1 MSYSAYDVV
10 NYMHAHPGTSA
21 FDAKRALADPVILDP
36 VQRYTAKHTDPD
48 YIFYNATQGFEGLA
62 QMLYRISESNS
73 AWSRQEAAD
82 LRNWQEGMFKLQSD
96 FNLSEAAKNRDWQQM
111 MSNTAHQREIADLKA
126 AGLNPVL
133 SAMNGNGAAV
143 TSGATASATAP
154 SGAMGTRDTSASGA
168 IVSLLSS
175 MVAAQ
180 TQLANQAVS
189 AYSNQAIAD
198 KNNTTSALI
207 AEMSNQTSRDNA
219 MLSYLAARY
228 GADSSR
234 IASEYASWL
243 AHDSSLYNADMSY
256 KIAEEFPNN
265 LGAGAAR
272 MLPGLF
278 GFGSWKDAGNK
289 AGVFVTR
296 ALDDLVQFLMVNDGK
311 SLPQAVQA
319 AKDGMRGSFGNT
331 YDSYEYD
338 FRRSDKINYFYQ
350 DDSNNKYKKLGTKDK
365 GKF

>member
-10 NYMHAHPGTSA
+10 DYMQAHPGTSA
-21 FDAKRALADPVILDP
+21 FDAKRALAAPVVLDP
-36 VQRYTAKHTDPD
+36 VQRYTEKHTDPD

-62 QMLYRISESNS
+62 QMLYRISEANS

-198 KNNTTSALI
+198 KNNSTSELISRIQAETSRYAADTGYQSALLS
-207 AEMSNQTSRDNA
+207 ALASRYGSDNA
-219 MLSYLAARY
+219 
-228 GADSSR
+228 R
-234 IASEYASWL
+234 IASEYASRM
-243 AHDSSLYNADMSY
+243 AYASSVYGSNMQEY
-256 KIAEEFPNN
+256 IAAAYPSTF
-265 LGAGAAR
+265 GAAAAR
-272 MLPGLF
+272 
-278 GFGSWKDAGNK
+278 
-289 AGVFVTR
+289 
-296 ALDDLVQFLMVNDGK
+296 
-311 SLPQAVQA
+311 SLPSLLGFDSWTELGSSAGSTLTSAWDRLVETLSDPSRLDRMSLTQAENLTKQYIS
-319 AKDGMRGSFGNT
+319 RYFGNAVADK
-331 YDSYEYD
+331 YSYSG
-338 FRRSDKINYFYQ
+338 RR
-350 DDSNNKYKKLGTKDK
+350 KKTK
-365 GKF
+365 